1 MIESLQSPVRII
13 SCQSL
18 SADALHEMLC
28 YLVGSV
34 DAITVGII
42 TDDAPVTAKQT
53 LLEELSTTLNIH
65 IFDRVQP
72 NPQSADIMRMYRD
85 PRFAACDLLI
95 GIGGGSVL
103 DSAKALA
110 MLASNGGELD
120 SYLGNAP
127 TLKVEKASMPLVLIP
142 TTAGTGSEVTRV
154 GVYTDGSGRKHTLG
168 SPLMYARLA
177 ILDASML
184 DSVPPAL
191 CAATGLD
198 ALDHALES
206 IWSKNSTPITRMI
219 ARKAAIEVLETL
231 PKLHEAIVTK
241 KKDRRALQ
249 ERMLIASTKA
259 AIAFNLTGTAAGHAI
274 SFILSEEW
282 HVPHGLGCAFT
293 LLEIF
298 DWAQGDTAVRS
309 ELAKIA
315 ASLDTNLVDEE
326 SQVAA
331 LRRAIVTLMDTLSI
345 PRTFADLGVNLG
357 DVGVFARSMEDPKLH
372 NQLPPLGKEQLFAI
386 IEGKR

>member
-1 MIESLQSPVRII
+1 MIERLQSPVRII

-18 SADALHEMLC
+18 SAKTLHQALC
-28 YLVGSV
+28 YLAGSV
-34 DAITVGII
+34 DPLTFGII
-42 TDDAPVTAKQT
+42 VDDAPVSAKKT
-53 LLEELSTTLNIH
+53 LIEGLASKTTVH

-72 NPQSADIMRMYRD
+72 NPQSTDIMQMYGD

-127 TLKVEKASMPLVLIP
+127 TLKVEKASAPLVLIP

-154 GVYTDGSGRKHTLG
+154 GVYTDSTGRKHTLG

-231 PKLHEAIVTK
+231 PELHEAIVTK
-241 KKDRRALQ
+241 KEDRRELQ
-249 ERMLIASTKA
+249 ERMLIASAKA

-298 DWAQGDTAVRS
+298 DWAQGDKAVKG
-309 ELAKIA
+309 ELAKIGS
-315 ASLDTNLVDEE
+315 SLDANLIDEE
-326 SQVAA
+326 SRVAT
-331 LRRAIVTLMDTLSI
+331 LRRAIAALMDTLSI
-345 PRTFADLGVNLG
+345 PRTFADLGVNLASAE
-357 DVGVFARSMEDPKLH
+357 VFARSMEDPKLH
-372 NQLPPLGKEQLFAI
+372 NQLPPLSKEQLFAI